1 MKRAPSLHVTLAALT
16 VAMLAFAGAVGCGGG
31 AGKDSGGETKN
42 ELGDVSP
49 LDAGPRAGDAPT
61 DTALATTGAALFR
74 SKSCTACHAY
84 GKRLTG
90 PDLKGVTR
98 RRTAAWMEHQI
109 LHPDSMVTHD
119 PLSRKLFHQY
129 GLRMTNQGLTPEEAR
144 AIIEHFKRLDAEA
157 ESRGER
163 LAP

>member
-1 MKRAPSLHVTLAALT
+1 MRRAPGVRVALAALA
-16 VAMLAFAGAVGCGGG
+16 VAAALVGAAGCGGG
-31 AGKDSGGETKN
+31 PSGGAEN

-49 LDAGPRAGDAPT
+49 LDAGPRAGESPT
-61 DTALATTGAALFR
+61 DTALATAGAALFR

-98 RRTAAWMEHQI
+98 RRTAPWMEHQI

-144 AIIEHFKRLDAEA
+144 AIIEHFKRLDAESEA
-157 ESRGER
+157 RGER